1 MQNSGKE
8 IDISKDITRK
18 SKTNFL
24 YSFTLLSKEK
34 NDAINTVY
42 AFCRKTDDI
51 VDDTGSDMETKSR
64 NLEQWKSDLESAL
77 TGSSKERLL
86 NKLSTVI
93 KEFNIPHKPFFDLI
107 RGMGMDLEKSRYEAF
122 DELYEYCYCAA
133 GTVGLMCIEI
143 FGYNNPKTR
152 EFAVALG
159 VALQLTN
166 IIRDIKKDADAGRIY
181 IPKEDME
188 RFGYSEKDLLENK
201 YNDKFIQLMRFE
213 ADRARSYYQKANE
226 LLVKE
231 DKGLMFS
238 ARIMGHIYFDL
249 LKRIERRKFNVF
261 KNTAKVP
268 RIKKIFLTFAVYF
281 KYRLLYNFNDPRSVG
296 KKVQN
301 G

>member
-1 MQNSGKE
+1 MQNTGKE
-8 IDISKDITRK
+8 NISKDITRK

-24 YSFTLLSKEK
+24 YSFTLLSKKK

-51 VDDTGSDMETKSR
+51 VDDTDSDMETKSR
-64 NLEQWKSDLESAL
+64 NLDQWKSDFEAAL
-77 TGSSKERLL
+77 AGSSTDRLL
-86 NKLSTVI
+86 NKLSIVI
-93 KEFNIPHKPFFDLI
+93 KEFNIPHKPFFELI
-107 RGMGMDLEKSRYEAF
+107 RGMGMDLEKSRYETF
-122 DELYEYCYCAA
+122 DDLYEYCYCAA

-166 IIRDIKKDADAGRIY
+166 IIRDVKKDADAGRIY
-181 IPKEDME
+181 IPKEDMD
-188 RFGYSEKDLLENK
+188 RFGYSENDLMENK
-201 YNDKFIQLMRFE
+201 YNDKFIELMKFE
-213 ADRARSYYQKANE
+213 AGRARSYYQKANE

-261 KNTAKVP
+261 KNTARVP

-281 KYRLLYNFNDPRSVG
+281 KYRLLYNFNDPRSTG
-296 KKVQN
+296 KKVRDE
-301 G
+301 

>member
-51 VDDTGSDMETKSR
+51 VDDTGSDVETKSR
-64 NLEQWKSDLESAL
+64 KLEQWKSDLEAAL
-77 TGSSKERLL
+77 AGSFKERLL

-107 RGMGMDLEKSRYEAF
+107 RGMRMDLERSRYETF

-166 IIRDIKKDADAGRIY
+166 IIRDVKKDADAGRIY

-188 RFGYSEKDLLENK
+188 RFGYSENDLLENK
-201 YNDKFIQLMRFE
+201 YNDKFIQLMKFE

-296 KKVQN
+296 KKVRN
-301 G
+301 E

>member
-1 MQNSGKE
+1 MQNNKKKN
-8 IDISKDITRK
+8 ISKDITRK

-24 YSFTLLSKEK
+24 YSFTLLPKEK

-51 VDDTGSDMETKSR
+51 VDDTKSSPEEKR
-64 NLEQWKSDLESAL
+64 ANLEKWETELEAAL
-77 TGSSKERLL
+77 MESSSEPLL
-86 NKLSTVI
+86 SKLSSVI
-93 KEFNIPHKPFFDLI
+93 KEFNIQHKPFFDLI
-107 RGMGMDLEKSRYEAF
+107 RGMGMDLEKSRYETF

-166 IIRDIKKDADAGRIY
+166 IIRDVKKDADVGRIY
-181 IPKEDME
+181 IPKEDMD

-201 YNDKFIQLMRFE
+201 YNDKFIELMEFE

-249 LKRIERRKFNVF
+249 LKRIEKRKFNVF
-261 KNTAKVP
+261 ENIVRVP

-281 KYRLLYNFNDPRSVG
+281 KYRLLYNFDDPRSIG
-296 KKVQN
+296 KKVRDE
-301 G
+301 